1 MILVAGGTGNLG
13 SRLVAGLVAK
23 GVPVRV
29 LTRDPARAAQ
39 MLGPDVEAVR
49 GDVRDPST
57 LAAALKGAAT
67 VVSAVHGFA
76 APQSPASVDERGNAN
91 LVEAASRAG
100 AGVVLMSVVGASGA
114 HPMELF
120 RAKHRAEQNLQAS
133 GIPWSIVRATAFAE
147 TWAGIMAAPLKASG
161 TIPVFG
167 RGDNPINFV
176 SVTDVAALLERVV
189 LDPGLRSRTLELGG
203 PDNVTFNQFAS
214 ILQDVTGRT
223 GKVRHIPRPALRVM
237 GVLTAVPKPALARQA
252 RAAIAMDT
260 LDMIF
265 DPTPIRRAFPDL
277 PVTDVATALKA
288 LLA

>member
-13 SRLVAGLVAK
+13 TRLVAGLVAK

-29 LTRDPARAAQ
+29 LTRDPTRAAQ
-39 MLGPDVEAVR
+39 MLGPNVETVR

-57 LAAALKGAAT
+57 LGVALNDATT

-76 APQSPASVDERGNAN
+76 APQSPASVDERGNSN

-100 AGVVLMSVVGASGA
+100 AGVVLMSVVGASGN

-120 RAKHRAEQNLQAS
+120 RAKHRAEQTLQAS
-133 GIPWSIVRATAFAE
+133 GIPWSIVRATAFTE
-147 TWAGIMAAPLKASG
+147 TWAGIMSPSLKSG

-167 RGDNPINFV
+167 RGENPINFV

-189 LDPGLRSRTLELGG
+189 LDPGLRSHTLELGG

-237 GVLTAVPKPALARQA
+237 GVLTTIPKPALARQA

-260 LDMIF
+260 LDMTF
-265 DPTPIRRAFPDL
+265 DPTPIRRAFPDV

-288 LLA
+288 VLA